1 MANPYPGGVTMDK
14 EPTRRMGRTG
24 RLGSLLGG
32 LACLGM
38 AAMAGAEHPVATNRP
53 EVDVALPAYAQQG
66 RVAGNFVIAGSDT
79 MQPLV
84 LKLALAFKQR
94 YPEAKIGVLGGGT
107 EKALLQFTSDQAQI
121 RRGDGYYQ
129 GPQASGKVAMLAS
142 SRRLTD
148 EERASFR
155 SRHGYD
161 PVEVPIALDAV
172 AVYVNKDNP
181 IQGLTLEQVDAIFGR
196 DRRRGGGRAPTT
208 WGEVGVPLWAQ
219 QPIHLY
225 GRDKQ
230 SGTRSFFKEEALL
243 GGEFRDEV
251 VEQPGSASLVLAIS
265 KDPLGIG
272 YAGVGFHTSFVRMVP
287 LAEKPGQPYVVPSA
301 ESTAKGSYPLRRTL
315 YLYANLSPGDRQD
328 PEEVEFLKFI
338 NSREGQEVVVKAG
351 VYPLPAVE
359 VAKNLQ
365 RLQVAVGQNGPAGPV
380 ASAQR

>member
-1 MANPYPGGVTMDK
+1 MNEGWTKRG
-14 EPTRRMGRTG
+14 RRTG
-24 RLGSLLGG
+24 RLGALLGVVV
-32 LACLGM
+32 CLGV
-38 AAMAGAEHPVATNRP
+38 AAVAGAEHPVATSRP
-53 EVDVALPAYAQQG
+53 DVDPTLPAYVQQG
-66 RVAGNFVIAGSDT
+66 RIAGNFVIAGSDT
-79 MQPLV
+79 MQPIV

-121 RRGDGYYQ
+121 RRGDGYYN

-161 PVEVPIALDAV
+161 PVEIPIALDAV

-181 IQGLTLEQVDAIFGR
+181 IQGLTLEQVDAIFSR
-196 DRRRGGGRAPTT
+196 ERRRGGMQTPTT
-208 WGEVGVPLWAQ
+208 WGEAGVPLWAQ

-230 SGTRSFFKEEALL
+230 SGTRFFFKEEALL
-243 GGEFRDEV
+243 GGELRAEV
-251 VEQPGSASLVLAIS
+251 VEQPGSASLILAIT

-272 YAGVGFHTSFVRMVP
+272 YAGVGFQTSSVRMVP
-287 LAEKPGQPYVVPSA
+287 LAEKPGQSYVAPSA

-315 YLYANLSPGDRQD
+315 YLYANLNPEDRQD

-351 VYPLPAVE
+351 VYPLPVVE

-365 RLQVAVGQNGPAGPV
+365 RLQVVVGQTAPAGPV
-380 ASAQR
+380 AAAKQ